1 MHNHYGTCRGSVWFF
16 ADGFLKNY
24 LVTWRPVVP
33 SKQPGGEILKGGSR
47 YTPFLHQSWKW
58 KILEMMENG
67 PSETLVLYKQVVCH
81 FHVSVLECSGYSSSS
96 LGTSL
101 TSLVTL

>member
-1 MHNHYGTCRGSVWFF
+1 MHKHYGTCRGSVWFF

-58 KILEMMENG
+58 KILENDG
-67 PSETLVLYKQVVCH
+67 KWPVGDTCPLQTGGLPLPC
-81 FHVSVLECSGYSSSS
+81 
-96 LGTSL
+96 
-101 TSLVTL
+101 